1 MGRESVSL
9 DDKYRVAEGHIYL
22 SGIQALVR
30 LLLMQQAREA
40 SAEYLEPLGG
50 EIAFAGDLA
59 LSQAMIPAIVKTQL
73 GSLVLALIG
82 ALACVALV
90 LGSGRTALLAVA
102 PTGIAVLWM
111 LGAMGWLG
119 MPIGV
124 ATSTFCAVSLGI
136 GIDYA
141 IHYLERLREADQPS
155 LSARL
160 EAAGRAV
167 APAILADA
175 LAVSI
180 GFGALAFSTVPATA
194 RLGIV
199 VGMALPASALLTL
212 VGLPALLRW
221 LDPLESPGRATPETA
236 GPRSG

>member
-1 MGRESVSL
+1 
-9 DDKYRVAEGHIYL
+9 
-22 SGIQALVR
+22 
-30 LLLMQQAREA
+30 
-40 SAEYLEPLGG
+40 
-50 EIAFAGDLA
+50 
-59 LSQAMIPAIVKTQL
+59 
-73 GSLVLALIG
+73 
-82 ALACVALV
+82 
-90 LGSGRTALLAVA
+90 LLAVA

-160 EAAGRAV
+160 EVAGRAV

-236 GPRSG
+236 GPRQG